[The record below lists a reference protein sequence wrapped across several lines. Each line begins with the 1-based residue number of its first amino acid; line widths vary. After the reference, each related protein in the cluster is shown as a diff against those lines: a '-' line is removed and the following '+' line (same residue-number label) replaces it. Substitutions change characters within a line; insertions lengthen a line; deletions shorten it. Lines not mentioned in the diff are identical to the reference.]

1 MCTSCPG
8 CVKRRTTPK
17 EVKEP
22 PKPDPEKD
30 PIAYY
35 RSLRPQPS
43 VRVIATGQEETEK
56 IRPDK
61 KKVPLPKNKLLDE
74 GSSENES
81 DDEDKVLKPD
91 KPHEKTRLQDGALIT
106 NFEVQFEEEP
116 EEIVYAGGIKGIR
129 ALRRQRDVFT
139 D

>member
-1 MCTSCPG
+1 M
-8 CVKRRTTPK
+8 
-17 EVKEP
+17 
-22 PKPDPEKD
+22 
-30 PIAYY
+30 
-35 RSLRPQPS
+35 
-43 VRVIATGQEETEK
+43 IATGQEETEK

-81 DDEDKVLKPD
+81 DGEDKVLKPD